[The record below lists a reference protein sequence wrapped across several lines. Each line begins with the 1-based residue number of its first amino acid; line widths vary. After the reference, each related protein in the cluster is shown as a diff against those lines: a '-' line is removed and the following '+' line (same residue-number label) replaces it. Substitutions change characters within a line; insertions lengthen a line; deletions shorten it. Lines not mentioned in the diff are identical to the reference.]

1 MLSEDKI
8 KRKFSTITT
17 EIKSSFDNFRTDIT
31 NKIVNEQESWN
42 LYYELETAVKKC
54 LVKVF
59 GPEEDIASNA
69 LSSEFLS
76 YDSLTNRYSDAV
88 IFNYWSYKG
97 ESIETPIKSETTG
110 RWRDNLYYKGQR
122 WSDKEKKKLF
132 YEFFDEIKSAL
143 QGEAPVDF
151 FTKHGVECDTRYLK
165 IIGLSDIDEI
175 GNSYKF
181 KQLAIPDL
189 SRANGVI
196 DSKCFRE
203 LLDLITKMKKFN
215 QNREQLNKF
224 RSENKDKIDT
234 LSTLAS
240 DAFSE
245 AKKKDKALLTAV
257 KEGFIKGLTEDTKKN
272 KKLMTAVPLRDI
284 FNVVIAYQYYDHP
297 YDIHMFLPTANHEK
311 LYSCLVISAEEGSE
325 KINPYIDSIAELAN
339 ALGQIK
345 AIEQEIWKNMKL
357 NLPIYWR
364 WKKLYEKYSDQY
376 QRLSNVA
383 MNICLAI
390 CRKEELEVFSI
401 PARIKEFDSF
411 YNKIVSRANGRDKD
425 YPEKPDDIP
434 DAEWPAIRAT
444 RLEDYRA
451 KILNPTIENAKLIF
465 EELKDVLGLR
475 IICLFLPDREKIMAR
490 FKYFE
495 SKKEIE
501 SVDLKENSGLPG
513 YRSMHITFAL
523 GNEKCKIYGLEDMQG
538 RKCEVQIRTILDQGW
553 ADVSHKIA
561 YKPEFPQLLTEKIRS
576 AIERELENQQSILGG
591 VDQTFERIVQ
601 RAKEISERANL

>member
-1 MLSEDKI
+1 MPSDDEIKKNLSDITAGI
-8 KRKFSTITT
+8 KSFFNHFRT
-17 EIKSSFDNFRTDIT
+17 EITM
-31 NKIVNEQESWN
+31 KIVHEQESKN
-42 LYYELETAVKKC
+42 LYYELETAVKQC
-54 LVKVF
+54 LENVF
-59 GPEEDIASNA
+59 GPEDQISSKA
-69 LSSEFLS
+69 LSSAFLS
-76 YDSLTNRYSDAV
+76 YNSENLQSDAV

-97 ESIETPIKSETTG
+97 EPIETPIKIGKG

-122 WSDKEKKKLF
+122 WSVEEKKVLF
-132 YEFFDEIKSAL
+132 YKFFNEIKSAL

-165 IIGLSDIDEI
+165 IIGLSDISKID
-175 GNSYKF
+175 NNCKF
-181 KQLAIPDL
+181 RQLVIPNL
-189 SRANGVI
+189 SGASDVI
-196 DSKCFRE
+196 HSMAFKR
-203 LLDLITKMKKFN
+203 LLDLITNMKGVNLNRDQLDRFRLDN
-215 QNREQLNKF
+215 Q
-224 RSENKDKIDT
+224 DKIDN
-234 LSTLAS
+234 LSTLVS
-240 DAFSE
+240 NAFSE
-245 AKKKDKALLTAV
+245 AKKEDKALLAAV
-257 KEGFIKGLTEDTKKN
+257 KAGFIKGITEDAEKKE
-272 KKLMTAVPLRDI
+272 KLMKAVSLRDI

-311 LYSCLVISAEEGSE
+311 LYSCLVISVEKGSE
-325 KINPYIDSIAELAN
+325 KINPYLDSLTKLAN
-339 ALGQIK
+339 ELGQIK
-345 AIEQEIWKNMKL
+345 AIEQKIWKQMKD

-364 WKKLYEKYSDQY
+364 WKKLYEKFSDQY

-401 PARIKEFDSF
+401 PTRLKEFDSF

-425 YPEKPDDIP
+425 YPEKAGAIS
-434 DAEWPAIRAT
+434 DAEWPTIRAT

-451 KILNPTIENAKLIF
+451 KILDPTIENAKVIF

-495 SKKEIE
+495 SKEEIE
-501 SVDLKENSGLPG
+501 SVDLKENSGPPG

-553 ADVSHKIA
+553 ADFSHKVA
-561 YKPEFPQLLTEKIRS
+561 YKPGFPQLLTEKIRS
-576 AIERELENQQSILGG
+576 EIKRELESQAAILDS
-591 VDQTFERIVQ
+591 VDQTFERIVL
-601 RAKEISERANL
+601 RVKEISKRANL